1 MACDVIIVSARHM
14 THREAIAV
22 GTELGRVGKHAVRYL
37 DARLRLDDK
46 LEKFRAAQSTGA
58 VPLAA
63 KLFGHLRTLLLAS
76 PFGRGVVL
84 LRGVLS
90 DRAKLRAIM
99 AAERPRAVVI
109 FDDRRVRPD
118 LIVRGVA
125 AEYGVSVVLVPFA
138 ASSVEA
144 DVYARRL
151 KHACHVDVGPWR
163 WLKRLLAKYWTEQVH
178 QDATVGRLLF
188 FEPIETITLAFTGL
202 LSARPWVLGGSNTDI
217 ACAFNDDHQK
227 YLIAGG
233 VRAETIVVTGQP
245 SLDAFAIAG
254 ASDGDLRSQL
264 RDRYSLPADRPLVIC
279 CVPQHA
285 EHHLVSWDRHRE
297 MTEEL
302 FSALV
307 GSGASV
313 LLSLHPKSRLEN
325 YADAAGRHGLPIVAE
340 QLVEVLSAADLLVAA
355 FSSTVAWAIGLG
367 IPAIVVDALGSNYR
381 LFRDVPG
388 VTIVEDHAALGNVLG
403 GFVRD
408 DNIRAQLR
416 RQAELG
422 AARVGR
428 LDGRASQR
436 VVQAIELA
444 ITKRARAGAAMVQ
457 AVLPTRQEAIQ

>member
-1 MACDVIIVSARHM
+1 LACDVIIVSVRHM

-22 GTELGRVGKHAVRYL
+22 GTELGCVGKHPVRYL
-37 DARLRLDDK
+37 DARLKWDNELK
-46 LEKFRAAQSTGA
+46 QFGAAQSMSA
-58 VPLAA
+58 APLTA
-63 KLFGHLRTLLLAS
+63 KLVGHLRALLLAS
-76 PFGRGVVL
+76 PLGRSVVL

-118 LIVRGVA
+118 LVVRNVA
-125 AEYGVSVVLVPFA
+125 DEYGVSVVLVPFA

-151 KHACHVDVGPWR
+151 KRACHVDVGPWR
-163 WLKRLLAKYWTEQVH
+163 WLKRQLAKYWPEQVH

-188 FEPIETITLAFTGL
+188 FEPLETITLALTGL
-202 LSARPWVLGGSNTDI
+202 LSARPWVLGGSNPDV
-217 ACAFNDDHQK
+217 ACAFNDDHRK

-245 SLDAFAIAG
+245 SLDALAVAG
-254 ASDGDLRSQL
+254 ASGDDLRSQL
-264 RDRYSLPADRPLVIC
+264 RDRYRLPADRPLVIC

-285 EHHLVSWDRHRE
+285 EHHLVSWERHRE

-325 YADAAGRHGLPIVAE
+325 YADAAARHGLPIIAE
-340 QLVEVLSAADLLVAA
+340 QLVKVLPAADLLVAA

-367 IPAIVVDALGSNYR
+367 LPAVVVDALGSNYR

-388 VTIVEDHAALGNVLG
+388 VTVVEDHAALGNVLG

-408 DNIRAQLR
+408 DTIRAQLR

-428 LDGRASQR
+428 LDGGASQR
-436 VVQAIELA
+436 VAQAIELA
-444 ITKRARAGAAMVQ
+444 IAKRAHAGSAMVQ